1 MIRCPEC
8 NAVLIIPHDA
18 EVWDHL
24 FCQACGAELEIIALD
39 PPEVELAYDGFELA
53 PDDDEPDLDEE
64 AWEDEE
70 TEESDEDEEEPL
82 YPWESP

>member
-39 PPEVELAYDGFELA
+39 PPEVELAYDGFEPA
-53 PDDDEPDLDEE
+53 PDDETSPDEE
-64 AWEDEE
+64 PWEAEEE
-70 TEESDEDEEEPL
+70 TEEADEEEPL
-82 YPWESP
+82 YPWETP